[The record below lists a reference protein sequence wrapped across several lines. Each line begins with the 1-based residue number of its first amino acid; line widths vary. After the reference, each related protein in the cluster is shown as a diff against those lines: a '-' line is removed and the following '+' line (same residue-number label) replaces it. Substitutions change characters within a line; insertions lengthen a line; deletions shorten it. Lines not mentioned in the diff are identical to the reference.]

1 METSDVIDTDQGN
14 VLGTKS
20 NMRDLGPAFKQI
32 HETGFEIQ
40 HSIYPDPYGSNVV
53 DDLIHEEIKIQEMKQ
68 SIISG
73 AYMHDEESS
82 EEYKT
87 EYSDRKNKIKN
98 LAEEFQ
104 IN

>member
-1 METSDVIDTDQGN
+1 M
-14 VLGTKS
+14 
-20 NMRDLGPAFKQI
+20 
-32 HETGFEIQ
+32 H
-40 HSIYPDPYGSNVV
+40 
-53 DDLIHEEIKIQEMKQ
+53 
-68 SIISG
+68 SG
-73 AYMHDEESS
+73 ANIPDEESS